1 MRDRNSLRALAI
13 AGEVGFGVAGPLV
26 ICTGLGW
33 YLDGQWGT
41 KPWLVLIGLALGLLS
56 MFGTFYRLATAF
68 PAQPRPAK
76 RVPASPLTK
85 DQTDDNTD
93 DVTGGDVPPANSGST
108 RSNP

>member
-13 AGEVGFGVAGPLV
+13 AGEVGFGIAGPLV
-26 ICTGLGW
+26 VCTGLGW

-56 MFGTFYRLATAF
+56 MVGTFYRLATAF
-68 PAQPRPAK
+68 PAQSRSTK
-76 RVPASPLTK
+76 RVAAPPATK
-85 DQTDDNTD
+85 NQTGDNTD
-93 DVTGGDVPPANSGST
+93 DAIGGDTPPASSGST

>member
-41 KPWLVLIGLALGLLS
+41 KPWLVLIGLGLGLLS
-56 MFGTFYRLATAF
+56 MFATFYRLATAF
-68 PAQPRPAK
+68 PAQPRSTK
-76 RVPASPLTK
+76 RVSPPRATQ
-85 DQTDDNTD
+85 DQTGDNPDDA
-93 DVTGGDVPPANSGST
+93 GDGSPPPAPSGST

>member
-68 PAQPRPAK
+68 PAQSRPAK
-76 RVPASPLTK
+76 PAAAPPAAKKLTG
-85 DQTDDNTD
+85 DNTD
-93 DVTGGDVPPANSGST
+93 DARDGEAPPGNSGST
-108 RSNP
+108 RRNP

>member
-33 YLDGQWGT
+33 YLDGEWGT
-41 KPWLVLIGLALGLLS
+41 KPWFVLIGLALGLLS

-68 PAQPRPAK
+68 PVQSRPAK
-76 RVPASPLTK
+76 RAPAPPVTK
-85 DQTDDNTD
+85 DQTGDNPDDALD
-93 DVTGGDVPPANSGST
+93 G
-108 RSNP
+108 

>member
-13 AGEVGFGVAGPLV
+13 AGEVGFGIAGPLV

-41 KPWLVLIGLALGLLS
+41 KPWFVLIGLGLGLLS
-56 MFGTFYRLATAF
+56 MVGTFYRLATAF
-68 PAQPRPAK
+68 PAQSRPAK
-76 RVPASPLTK
+76 RAPAPPATTDPLG
-85 DQTDDNTD
+85 DNMDDAR
-93 DVTGGDVPPANSGST
+93 GGDAPPADSGST